1 MSNEAQTVDAVTV
14 PVEQPQSSVPLL
26 HAEEIEAVI
35 APKIAGNHNE
45 SLLSTRLEAEEVEA
59 VIAPKIAANH
69 NESLLSTRLES
80 EEMEAVIA
88 PKLAANHNEAFL
100 K

>member
-1 MSNEAQTVDAVTV
+1 MSNEAQTVNAVTV
-14 PVEQPQSSVPLL
+14 PAKQPQSSVPLL

-35 APKIAGNHNE
+35 APKIA
-45 SLLSTRLEAEEVEA
+45 
-59 VIAPKIAANH
+59 ANH
-69 NESLLSTRLES
+69 NESLLSTRLEG